1 MDLSSTKSK
10 LLVGFVVLDV
20 LALNI
25 AAGYLFY
32 KSEIRSRSATSSI
45 SKSETNFNSP
55 IVQNVDQCGEDCRA
69 YIDSKMTKPSSS
81 PTPIPTPTPPAKQGK
96 ALPGKTKTR
105 TVSYVTVPGSG
116 STMANDWTIV
126 SGSDFYFN
134 PADYPGLVAVYFEVN
149 MKLMTGS
156 GMAYVRL
163 YDSTHGIGVQGS
175 DASTKAGTDTVVESG
190 NISFWQGKNLIKVQI
205 KSLTAESAI
214 YNSGRLRIVTEN

>member
-1 MDLSSTKSK
+1 MVIQWQKIFNVGVLVN
-10 LLVGFVVLDV
+10 LLLTGSVFV
-20 LALNI
+20 
-25 AAGYLFY
+25 YFY
-32 KSEIRSRSATSSI
+32 RQQMT
-45 SKSETNFNSP
+45 TNANRMP
-55 IVQNVDQCGEDCRA
+55 TNDKVVEYVDQCGEDCRA
-69 YIDSKMTKPSSS
+69 YIDSKMTKPS
-81 PTPIPTPTPPAKQGK
+81 PTIIPTPASTPKVVY
-96 ALPGKTKTR
+96 KTAPKPKTR
-105 TVSYVTVPGSG
+105 IVSYVTVPGSG

-134 PADYPGLVAVYFEVN
+134 PADYPGLVAVYFEAN

-163 YDSTHGIGVQGS
+163 YDSTHGIGVQGG

-205 KSLTAESAI
+205 KSLTAESAV